1 MNDYLKIIDLNIV
14 QARKMIKMTGG
25 GGIGYGGGDQLLF
38 ANETIL
44 VADLEE
50 MLSSFSEG
58 VWKSAREEY
67 NKD

>member
-1 MNDYLKIIDLNIV
+1 MREVNASVMEKGAAL
-14 QARKMIKMTGG
+14 KMTGG
-25 GGIGYGGGDQLLF
+25 DRVWEGNQLLF